1 MSWLRP
7 GAGSAVATAEA
18 APALPPDSEHA
29 APGLK
34 QALDRLPRPGAA
46 VLDLGPA
53 LAANVEFFRRLQARV
68 RVIDFEGSLVEASLW
83 NASARQ
89 DAWDEG
95 IARTLGAGADEQYDL
110 ILAWDFPSYVG
121 RDRWP
126 CVARRLVERLRPGGV
141 VHLFART
148 GKQMPARPGHFRITA
163 GETVREQP
171 RVGETVEPPRLS
183 HGEVERLHP
192 GLAAVRSFLDKHGVQ
207 EFLLEHA
214 AALNLPPRPVAQPRK
229 PRSSYPG

>member
-7 GAGSAVATAEA
+7 GAVV
-18 APALPPDSEHA
+18 APAPAMAPRATPPDSEHA

-34 QALDRLPRPGAA
+34 QALDRMPRPGAA
-46 VLDLGPA
+46 VLDFGPA

-68 RVIDFEGSLVEASLW
+68 RVIDFEGTLVDANLW
-83 NASARQ
+83 NASAKLS
-89 DAWDEG
+89 AWDEG
-95 IARTLGAGADEQYDL
+95 IAHALDGGADEQYDL
-110 ILAWDFPSYVG
+110 ILVWDFPSYLG

-126 CVARRLVERLRPGGV
+126 AVARRLVERLRPGGV
-141 VHLFART
+141 VHLFSRT

-163 GETVREQP
+163 AETVREQP

-192 GLAAVRSFLDKHGVQ
+192 GLAAVRSYLDKHGVQ

-214 AALNLPPRPVAQPRK
+214 ATLNLPPRAVAQPRK
-229 PRSSYPG
+229 PRSFYPG